1 METNDASRRQGL
13 AGRIADARAE
23 AGMTNA
29 DIADALGVTR
39 KTVERWQTT
48 GESGAGSI
56 KADRLFA
63 LADVLNVDPT
73 WLLVGDHT
81 TEVAS

>member
-1 METNDASRRQGL
+1 METNCPSHRQGL
-13 AGRIADARAE
+13 AARIAAARAD
-23 AGMTNA
+23 AGLTNA
-29 DIADALGVTR
+29 DIAERLGVTR
-39 KTVERWQTT
+39 KTVERWQTA

-73 WLLVGDHT
+73 WLLVGDHI
-81 TEVAS
+81 EAQA